1 MIDFES
7 DWQQTEEQ
15 VISLR
20 DLTEILKQT
29 DNALNI
35 ISVWEA
41 QQSLQTRLMKS

>member
-1 MIDFES
+1 MIDFEP

-20 DLTEILKQT
+20 DSTETLKQT

-35 ISVWEA
+35 ISV
-41 QQSLQTRLMKS
+41 